1 MEIIT
6 STKAMQARAL
16 QLKKQGITIG
26 FAPTMGYL
34 HDGHIKLVKQS
45 LENNDI
51 TVMSIFVNPLQFG
64 PGEDFDAYP
73 RDVKRDQKLA
83 EEAGVNILFL
93 PERAD
98 VYPNEPSFEINV
110 LKRTDVLCGRSR
122 PGHFN
127 GVATILI
134 KLFNIMLPD
143 NVYFGLKDAQQ
154 VAVVDS
160 LIKDFNFPIQLI
172 PVETERE
179 EDGLARSSRNVY
191 LSEEERVHAPH
202 LYKGLKKAADAIQ
215 NGETNPAT
223 VIHIVEDYIKTNTNG
238 EIDYIEILSFP
249 NLEQLKQL
257 HGKIIIALAVKFSK
271 ARLIDNIILETQIGS
286 RNFEV

>member
-1 MEIIT
+1 MRE
-6 STKAMQARAL
+6 RAL
-16 QLKKQGITIG
+16 QLKKQGYSIG

-34 HDGHIKLVKQS
+34 HEGHLKLVKQS
-45 LENNDI
+45 LQYNDI

-64 PGEDFDAYP
+64 PGEDFEAYP
-73 RDVKRDQKLA
+73 RDVERDKKLA
-83 EEAGVNILFL
+83 ENAGVTILFL
-93 PERAD
+93 PERSD
-98 VYPNEPSFEINV
+98 MYPNDPSFEINV
-110 LKRTDVLCGRSR
+110 SKRTDVLCGRSR

-134 KLFNIMLPD
+134 KLFNIILPD
-143 NVYFGLKDAQQ
+143 NVYFGMKDAQQ

-191 LSEEERVHAPH
+191 LSNDEREQAPH
-202 LYKGLKKAADAIQ
+202 LYKGLKEGVYAIQ
-215 NGETNPAT
+215 NGEVNPAT
-223 VIHIVEDYIKTNTNG
+223 VIHIVADYIKNNTDG

-249 NLEQLKQL
+249 TLVALEQL

-271 ARLIDNIILETQIGS
+271 ARLIDNIILETQS
-286 RNFEV
+286 

>member
-1 MEIIT
+1 MGESKMEIIT
-6 STKAMQARAL
+6 STQAMRERAL
-16 QLKKQGITIG
+16 QLKKQGYSIG

-34 HDGHIKLVKQS
+34 HEGHLKLVKQS
-45 LENNDI
+45 LQYNDI

-64 PGEDFDAYP
+64 PGEDFEAYP
-73 RDVKRDQKLA
+73 RDVERDKKLA
-83 EEAGVNILFL
+83 ENAGVTILFL
-93 PERAD
+93 PERSD
-98 VYPNEPSFEINV
+98 MYPNDPSFEINV
-110 LKRTDVLCGRSR
+110 SKRTDVLCGRSR

-134 KLFNIMLPD
+134 KLFNIILPD
-143 NVYFGLKDAQQ
+143 NVYFGMKDAQQ

-191 LSEEERVHAPH
+191 LSNDEREQAPH
-202 LYKGLKKAADAIQ
+202 LYKGLKEGVYAIQ
-215 NGETNPAT
+215 NGEVNPAT
-223 VIHIVEDYIKTNTNG
+223 VIHIVADYIKNNTDG

-249 NLEQLKQL
+249 TLVALEQL

-271 ARLIDNIILETQIGS
+271 ARLIDNIILETQS
-286 RNFEV
+286 

>member
-6 STKAMQARAL
+6 STKAMQERSL
-16 QLKKQGITIG
+16 QLKKQGSTIG

-34 HDGHIKLVKQS
+34 HEGHLKLIKHS
-45 LENNDI
+45 LQNNDV

-64 PGEDFDAYP
+64 PNEDFDAYP
-73 RDVKRDQKLA
+73 RDVERDKELA
-83 EEAGVNILFL
+83 EEVGVDILFL
-93 PERAD
+93 PERSD

-110 LKRTDVLCGRSR
+110 LRRTNVLCGRSR

-134 KLFNIMLPD
+134 KLFNIILPN
-143 NVYFGLKDAQQ
+143 NVYFGMKDAQQ

-191 LSEEERVHAPH
+191 LTKEEREQAPH
-202 LYKGLKKAADAIQ
+202 LYKGLKKAVDIIQ
-215 NGETNPAT
+215 NGEIKPAT
-223 VIHIVEDYIKTNTNG
+223 AIQIVEDYIKTNTNG

-249 NLEQLKQL
+249 HLEQLERL
-257 HGKIIIALAVKFSK
+257 HGKLIIALAVKFSR
-271 ARLIDNIILETQIGS
+271 ARLIDNIIL
-286 RNFEV
+286 

>member
-1 MEIIT
+1 
-6 STKAMQARAL
+6 MQERSL
-16 QLKKQGITIG
+16 QLKKQGSTIG

-34 HDGHIKLVKQS
+34 HEGHLKLIKHS
-45 LENNDI
+45 LQNNDI

-64 PGEDFDAYP
+64 PNEDFDAYP
-73 RDVKRDQKLA
+73 RNVVRDKELA
-83 EEAGVNILFL
+83 EEVGVDILFL
-93 PERAD
+93 PERSD

-110 LKRTDVLCGRSR
+110 LRRTNVLCGRSR

-134 KLFNIMLPD
+134 KLFNIILPN
-143 NVYFGLKDAQQ
+143 NVYFGMKDAQQ

-191 LSEEERVHAPH
+191 LTKEEREQAPH
-202 LYKGLKKAADAIQ
+202 LYKGLKKAVDIIQ
-215 NGETNPAT
+215 NGEIKPAT
-223 VIHIVEDYIKTNTNG
+223 VIQIVEDYIKTNTNG

-249 NLEQLKQL
+249 HLEQLERL
-257 HGKIIIALAVKFSK
+257 HGKLIIALAVKFSR
-271 ARLIDNIILETQIGS
+271 ARLIDNIIL
-286 RNFEV
+286 